1 MKDIRLKRIRGFS
14 LIEIITVLAVLAILS
29 TMGVVM
35 FGRIMD
41 YRRQS
46 EIKQSLNIS
55 FLQLTNRLQE
65 DFDQI
70 ASPTYTKGKVV
81 AMRHIEDERRYQSVP
96 LDDDRISFPVIY
108 TNSEGREVV
117 VQVFYYIDRSLES
130 VPSLVRVIGPLGEE
144 KPSGAREILTTGV
157 LGMRVH
163 CYDGKDWVEN
173 WDKSFYPKAVKI
185 SLVLAD
191 ENRLWEQ
198 VVRESVFWL
207 GNII

>member
-1 MKDIRLKRIRGFS
+1 MKDVRVKRIRAFS
-14 LIEIITVLAVLAILS
+14 LIEIITVLAVLSILS

-55 FLQLTNRLQE
+55 FLQLTNRLQD

-70 ASPTYTKGKVV
+70 VSPTYTKGKVV
-81 AMRHIEDERRYQSVP
+81 AMRHIEYEKRYQSVP
-96 LDDDRISFPVIY
+96 LDDDRISFPILY
-108 TNSEGREVV
+108 TNSDGKTVV
-117 VQVFYYIDRSLES
+117 VQVFYYIDRSLGDA
-130 VPSLVRVIGPLGEE
+130 PSLVRVIGPLGDE
-144 KPSGAREILTTGV
+144 KPDGAKEILATGV

-173 WDKSFYPKAVKI
+173 WDKQFYPKAVKI

-191 ENRLWEQ
+191 KNRLWEQ